1 MDYHELYTKYQR
13 SFLNVTCSR
22 FIVESAQLQLCN
34 GIQTPDPVKAL
45 DFQKHCVPK
54 SFDYFTYQTSAKA
67 KLHQVE
73 FNRSQS
79 CSLLVPDVTQ
89 PCRNCK
95 CLNVRVMSE
104 INRKKVNL
112 EAPVKLKAPIKF
124 TSSEKVK
131 LTLQQHRLENI
142 QLHSQIDKMKSAL
155 ENCSQ
160 KFNPELNN
168 DLISIF
174 SGTDQQKI
182 PPFMKLFWKE
192 QQRYLK
198 CSTSSTIRY
207 HPIIIKYCLSL
218 VAKSQSAYTDLR
230 YDSKTGSG
238 VLILPSSR
246 TLRDYKNYIRP
257 TRGFNPDVITDLAKK
272 TTKNFMLHERFVTIF
287 IDEMKIQEDLI
298 WDKYSGELIGF
309 VDLGDC
315 DINAA
320 TLVKPAEL
328 ATHVLVFMVKSIVNP
343 LSIRLAT
350 FATTG
355 VFSFQLMPIFWT
367 AVHYL
372 EKINLKVI
380 SATAD
385 SASPNR
391 KFFVIHK
398 FMDGDAG
405 KNVVYRAQN
414 IYANDKRFIYFL

>member
-1 MDYHELYTKYQR
+1 MQWIETSSGKKICHSSFKIADYVIPKFEICVEDSLYFTIRVFGWMLMDDHELYTKYQS
-13 SFLNVTCSR
+13 SFLNVTFSR
-22 FIVESAQLQLCN
+22 IIVELAQLQLCN

-54 SFDYFTYQTSAKA
+54 TFDYFTYQTSAKA

-104 INRKKVNL
+104 INRKNVNL
-112 EAPVKLKAPIKF
+112 EAPSKLKAPIKF

-131 LTLQQHRLENI
+131 LTLQQHRLENK

-160 KFNPELNN
+160 KVNPELNN

-174 SGTDQQKI
+174 SGTDLQKI

-207 HPIIIKYCLSL
+207 HPIIIKYCLNL
-218 VAKSQSAYTDLR
+218 AAKSQSAYNDLR

-257 TRGFNPDVITDLAKK
+257 TRGFNPGVITDLAKK
-272 TTKNFMLHERFVTIF
+272 TRISCRMR
-287 IDEMKIQEDLI
+287 DL
-298 WDKYSGELIGF
+298 
-309 VDLGDC
+309 
-315 DINAA
+315 
-320 TLVKPAEL
+320 
-328 ATHVLVFMVKSIVNP
+328 
-343 LSIRLAT
+343 
-350 FATTG
+350 
-355 VFSFQLMPIFWT
+355 
-367 AVHYL
+367 
-372 EKINLKVI
+372 
-380 SATAD
+380 
-385 SASPNR
+385 
-391 KFFVIHK
+391 
-398 FMDGDAG
+398 
-405 KNVVYRAQN
+405 
-414 IYANDKRFIYFL
+414 

>member
-1 MDYHELYTKYQR
+1 
-13 SFLNVTCSR
+13 
-22 FIVESAQLQLCN
+22 
-34 GIQTPDPVKAL
+34 
-45 DFQKHCVPK
+45 
-54 SFDYFTYQTSAKA
+54 
-67 KLHQVE
+67 
-73 FNRSQS
+73 
-79 CSLLVPDVTQ
+79 
-89 PCRNCK
+89 
-95 CLNVRVMSE
+95 
-104 INRKKVNL
+104 
-112 EAPVKLKAPIKF
+112 
-124 TSSEKVK
+124 
-131 LTLQQHRLENI
+131 
-142 QLHSQIDKMKSAL
+142 MKSAR

-160 KFNPELNN
+160 KVNPELNN

-182 PPFMKLFWKE
+182 PPFMKLFWEE

-198 CSTSSTIRY
+198 CSSSSTIRY

-218 VAKSQSAYTDLR
+218 AAKSQSAYNDLR

-246 TLRDYKNYIRP
+246 TLRDYNNYIRP
-257 TRGFNPDVITDLAKK
+257 TRCFNPDVITDLSKK
-272 TTKNFMLHERFVTIF
+272 TKNFMPHERFVTIL

-320 TLVKPAEL
+320 TLIKPTEL
-328 ATHVLVFMVKSIVNP
+328 ATHVLVFMLKSIVNP
-343 LSIRLAT
+343 LSISLAT

-367 AVHYL
+367 AVRYL

-380 SATAD
+380 SAD
-385 SASPNR
+385 GASPNQ
-391 KFFVIHK
+391 KFFRIHK

-414 IYANDKRFIYFL
+414 IYANDKRFIYFFSDVPHLIKDIT